1 MTVDWKGV
9 LSTYRCLLSCRK
21 TMPGMR
27 LEDAFNKSAVDDI
40 EREYVQLSELARE
53 QGYIEEGDDDC

>member
-1 MTVDWKGV
+1 MTVDWEGV

-21 TMPGMR
+21 KMPGMC

-53 QGYIEEGDDDC
+53 QGYVEEGDDA